1 MPVSLIKN
9 DLLHFR
15 FLKTFKD
22 AEHLIV
28 IGISFQILIIF
39 SLK

>member
-1 MPVSLIKN
+1 MICLI
-9 DLLHFR
+9 FV
-15 FLKTFKD
+15 LKTFKD

-39 SLK
+39 SLNLIV